1 MGEDKYEFVT
11 YCGLYCGLC
20 SARARTPRQAETLRH
35 TMAKDGYEFWAQD
48 MPGFKEFWA
57 FLTDLSDLSKA
68 CPGCR
73 QGGGPP
79 FCGIRKCAEKR
90 GLKVCVDCD
99 EYPCHRIE
107 AVGKGYP
114 TLIADG
120 RRMKAVGLD
129 AWLAEQRERAAT
141 GFVYADIR
149 CHPYEIPHE

>member
-1 MGEDKYEFVT
+1 
-11 YCGLYCGLC
+11 
-20 SARARTPRQAETLRH
+20 
-35 TMAKDGYEFWAQD
+35 MAKDGYEFWAQD

-57 FLTDLSDLSKA
+57 FLTNLSDLSKA

-90 GLKVCVDCD
+90 GVTVCVDCD

-107 AVGKGYP
+107 AIGKGYP

-120 RRMKAVGLD
+120 KRMKDIGLD
-129 AWLAEQRERAAT
+129 AWLTEQRQRAET
-141 GFVYADIR
+141 GFAYADIR
-149 CHPYEIPHE
+149 CHPYEVPSD